1 MKQETNTAGT
11 FGTTSSETFTFT
23 PVALTTTPTPFPI
36 TGTLP
41 NGEIPISA
49 VQPNYIDY
57 TSITSSASFWGY
69 PEQLEVNEVGES
81 IEIIY
86 KETSNVYR
94 TGGLPPYN
102 DSRIF
107 KIVYSCVDGKWN
119 KSEPI
124 YGKIVPAQ
132 EEYYDFDL

>member
-1 MKQETNTAGT
+1 MNTTETNTNVTFEDTSDLTAYVPITTTTSFPFTGT
-11 FGTTSSETFTFT
+11 SFYPNGTT
-23 PVALTTTPTPFPI
+23 V
-36 TGTLP
+36 
-41 NGEIPISA
+41 
-49 VQPNYIDY
+49 
-57 TSITSSASFWGY
+57 SSAMNWGY
-69 PEQLEVNEVGES
+69 PKQLEVNEVGES

-86 KETSNVYR
+86 KETSNMYR

-102 DSRIF
+102 DTRIF

>member
-1 MKQETNTAGT
+1 MNTTETNTAGIFVT
-11 FGTTSSETFTFT
+11 GTTDIITTIPF
-23 PVALTTTPTPFPI
+23 PNNTTT
-36 TGTLP
+36 
-41 NGEIPISA
+41 A
-49 VQPNYIDY
+49 
-57 TSITSSASFWGY
+57 SSNFWGY
-69 PEQLEVNEVGES
+69 PEQLEVNEVGET
-81 IEIIY
+81 IEMIY
-86 KETSNVYR
+86 KQTSNAYR

-102 DSRIF
+102 DTRIF